1 MTERSTGYRGLA
13 RGLAVA
19 GLLGAALAA
28 MTGCAAHGA
37 VNTIYYG
44 TPTALPQANCGE
56 IGTHELSGA
65 TRLFRADAG
74 ALSCF
79 ATAARLCQGAS
90 IAVTEMGTD
99 TGTKYVFALEPGKAP
114 CQATEWSQGYSA
126 NFGGS
131 QQFKVV
137 VTQCSAAAKPD
148 GVLLG
153 CGGQDILIPVTVAN
167 P

>member
-19 GLLGAALAA
+19 GLLGAALAT
-28 MTGCAAHGA
+28 MTGCAAH

-44 TPTALPQANCGE
+44 TPTALPRATCGE

-65 TRLFRADAG
+65 TRLFRADTG
-74 ALSCF
+74 ALWCF
-79 ATAARLCQGAS
+79 ATAARLCQSES

-99 TGTKYVFALEPGKAP
+99 TGTKYVFALQPGKAP

-126 NFGGS
+126 NSGGS

>member
-13 RGLAVA
+13 RALALV

-28 MTGCAAHGA
+28 MIGWAAHSA

-44 TPTALPQANCGE
+44 TPTALPHASCGE

-65 TRLFRADAG
+65 TRLFRAG
-74 ALSCF
+74 TGSLWCF
-79 ATAARLCQGAS
+79 ATAARLCQEES
-90 IAVTEMGTD
+90 IAVTEMGTV
-99 TGTKYVFALEPGKAP
+99 TGTKYVFAIEPGQAP

-126 NFGGS
+126 NSGGS

-137 VTQCSAAAKPD
+137 VTQCSAAAQPD

-153 CGGQDILIPVTVAN
+153 CGGRDILIPATVAN
-167 P
+167 S